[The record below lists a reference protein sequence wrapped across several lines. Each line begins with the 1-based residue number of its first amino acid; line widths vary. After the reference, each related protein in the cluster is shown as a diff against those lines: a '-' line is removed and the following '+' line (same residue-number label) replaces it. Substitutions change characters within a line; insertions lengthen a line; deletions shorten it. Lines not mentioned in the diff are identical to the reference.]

1 MSGRYRGFMC
11 ECQNTEDCSDSSY
24 IGRTIKWSEVLT
36 VLCCCMS
43 HNRWLFLFCRFVS
56 SEGELPL
63 ELLFAMSSAQRQHL
77 SHLLLTVLL
86 VGGWTAD
93 GAQNGSEAE
102 GASFSVSSRRHI
114 VVKEGS
120 SALIECNVTGG
131 HDDIKWYN
139 SKGPLLGEEN
149 MLCWEQ
155 LDFFLAPR
163 RHSSHILKSFKT
175 RKLWN
180 QFSHTP
186 WNTQ

>member
-1 MSGRYRGFMC
+1 
-11 ECQNTEDCSDSSY
+11 
-24 IGRTIKWSEVLT
+24 
-36 VLCCCMS
+36 
-43 HNRWLFLFCRFVS
+43 
-56 SEGELPL
+56 
-63 ELLFAMSSAQRQHL
+63 MSSAQRHHL

-155 LDFFLAPR
+155 LDFF
-163 RHSSHILKSFKT
+163 
-175 RKLWN
+175 
-180 QFSHTP
+180 FST
-186 WNTQ
+186 TETF